1 MRKKPE
7 TPPNL
12 QSANSRL
19 FANIQNSLNITP
31 TNILN
36 STNNNCSHLGNV
48 NNISNTNQKKKF
60 SFFVP
65 RANNV
70 SPFTRTKNIKNDY
83 SQKSFDNIS
92 KENIKDNL
100 KETFFIRKNMEYLK
114 EKKTAQKSFL
124 EENYNY
130 NNHNENTSNINCNE
144 RNSIKNASNINEKNN
159 ASNLNLNLNDPGS
172 IKNSNIDN
180 NLFDNQKEA
189 GKVNNNN
196 NNSLNQKSFEN
207 LKETTL
213 LRERNSFAKNQNESL
228 SRERNFMPS
237 IHEGAN
243 RNFQVGRL
251 AKLLKKEEI
260 DKSIISNCSN
270 AQRKT
275 FFNNKQS
282 ILDETNILNTENDL
296 FEKEL
301 NDFFLNSTKENNNI
315 SVLAY
320 LENFFT
326 LLEKIQN
333 QISHKPLKN
342 AINSINKIVKLP
354 FERMVDLFEKMK
366 IHYEKKT
373 NENSKNEVRK
383 LDDCVRS
390 LFKEN
395 EKLKEKLKENE
406 NKENMADNLKN
417 FIDKNIF
424 KNIVQKQKN
433 LNEKES
439 ILTLTKEPKEEIH
452 QTDPKLIS
460 NSLKNMNF
468 TKFEPH
474 DSSKQFIKNSFNF
487 DKNEHFEKSHSRD
500 KLPEDL
506 KAKLKLDLAK
516 VKEMAFDQSC
526 QKDIQ
531 KLQAIH
537 NKNMIQF
544 YNNFVDKS
552 EESVHDTD

>member
-36 STNNNCSHLGNV
+36 NTNNNCSNLGNI
-48 NNISNTNQKKKF
+48 NNISGTNQKKKF

-65 RANNV
+65 RANNI
-70 SPFTRTKNIKNDY
+70 SPFSRTKNIKNDY

-92 KENIKDNL
+92 KDNIKDNL
-100 KETFFIRKNMEYLK
+100 KETFFIRKNMDCLK
-114 EKKTAQKSFL
+114 EKKIAQKSFL

-130 NNHNENTSNINCNE
+130 QNQKESLSNINCNE
-144 RNSIKNASNINEKNN
+144 RNSIKIAPVINDRNNVSNIN
-159 ASNLNLNLNDPGS
+159 LNEPDN
-172 IKNSNIDN
+172 IKYSNIN
-180 NLFDNQKEA
+180 SILLENQKEGGRA
-189 GKVNNNN
+189 

-213 LRERNSFAKNQNESL
+213 LRERNSFAKNQNEPL

-237 IHEGAN
+237 IHEGPN
-243 RNFQVGRL
+243 RTFQVGRL

-260 DKSIISNCSN
+260 DKSVISNCSN

-282 ILDETNILNTENDL
+282 ILDETNILNTENEL

-301 NDFFLNSTKENNNI
+301 NDFFINSTKENNSI

-333 QISHKPLKN
+333 QINHKPLKN
-342 AINSINKIVKLP
+342 AIISINKIVKLP

-373 NENSKNEVRK
+373 NEMSKNEVRK

-395 EKLKEKLKENE
+395 EKLKERLKENE
-406 NKENMADNLKN
+406 NKENMTDNLKN

-433 LNEKES
+433 LEEKES
-439 ILTLTKEPKEEIH
+439 ILTLKKEPKDEI
-452 QTDPKLIS
+452 QLIDPKLIS

-468 TKFEPH
+468 TKFERQ
-474 DSSKQFIKNSFNF
+474 DSSKQLTKTF
-487 DKNEHFEKSHSRD
+487 DRNENLEKSHSRD

-516 VKEMAFDQSC
+516 VKEMAFEQSC

-544 YNNFVDKS
+544 YNNFVNKP
-552 EESVHDTD
+552 EESLQDTD